1 MADSMDIDG
10 GGTASTVIMD
20 HDMGDD
26 DDDDEE
32 VVVPTTSRRDREDPF
47 PLAPTPAT
55 ARNTMHRRGSMSHDE
70 EKQRRA
76 SIKAILADE
85 SLPIQERRRSIQS
98 LMDGR
103 RSSIGT
109 NSVASTAS
117 TTNGDEN
124 PYGYSD
130 TEEDP
135 RGGNHDYEGGGAGGL
150 YLESCIICEPVSNE
164 MTMRAE
170 QTRPPC
176 PHYDRKCTLVSPCCG
191 AAFGCRICHDDSPV
205 LPPLL
210 MAKRMVGRYGRSA
223 SMPTNPS
230 LTPEE
235 THHNI
240 DRFAIKE
247 VICRQCYTKQSSKTY
262 VYVQCLG

>member
-10 GGTASTVIMD
+10 GGTASTMIMD

-26 DDDDEE
+26 DVDDDEE

-47 PLAPTPAT
+47 PLAPTPAS

-117 TTNGDEN
+117 TTNMQDAS
-124 PYGYSD
+124 PAPQAP
-130 TEEDP
+130 T
-135 RGGNHDYEGGGAGGL
+135 
-150 YLESCIICEPVSNE
+150 VSRSRCN
-164 MTMRAE
+164 
-170 QTRPPC
+170 C
-176 PHYDRKCTLVSPCCG
+176 
-191 AAFGCRICHDDSPV
+191 
-205 LPPLL
+205 
-210 MAKRMVGRYGRSA
+210 AKWA
-223 SMPTNPS
+223 
-230 LTPEE
+230 
-235 THHNI
+235 
-240 DRFAIKE
+240 
-247 VICRQCYTKQSSKTY
+247 
-262 VYVQCLG
+262 